1 MNATDL
7 LWVHTNGGTVTI
19 KPNSKSPNVKLF
31 YVGSSGVS
39 PLIGDQRKR
48 PVTSLVIEFTVPKDR
63 FPERDLIVI
72 ETLLGD
78 NRALH
83 LLELTWNRDGSSHI
97 DLKRVWINVPGRM
110 IQGFSSR
117 DGSTG
122 LTVVVNGKV
131 YSTHTD
137 ESSSGKIDAD
147 TICQYAS
154 GRISDSEFLERAGK
168 VVAPASAEV
177 RNVAAEQL
185 ADFLLQAISIAS
197 EPLSFNPFKKGRI
210 KRIRELWKIMTD
222 LNQGVQ
228 AFRKF
233 LR

>member
-1 MNATDL
+1 MNATKL
-7 LWVHTNGGTVTI
+7 LWVRTNGGTITI
-19 KPNSKSPNVKLF
+19 RPNTESLNVKLF
-31 YVGSSGVS
+31 YIGSSGVS
-39 PLIGDQRKR
+39 ALIGDQRKN
-48 PVTSLVIEFTVPKDR
+48 PVTSLVIEFAVPKDG
-63 FPERDLIVI
+63 FPERDLIVV

-83 LLELTWNRDGSSHI
+83 LLELTWNVDGSSYI

-137 ESSSGKIDAD
+137 ESGSEKIDAD

-154 GRISDSEFLERAGK
+154 GRISDSEFFERVGK
-168 VVAPASAEV
+168 VATSASTDV

-185 ADFLLQAISIAS
+185 AQFLAEAISIAQ
-197 EPLSFNPFKKGRI
+197 EEISFNPFKKGRI
-210 KRIRELWKIMTD
+210 RRIRELWARMMNP
-222 LNQGVQ
+222 NQSIK